1 MTISYANNCKWWRIV
16 GSYLRLAR
24 FCHFNFFFYNSVL
37 FMSRDKLTSD
47 ECIGTHYLPM
57 SAISGQ
63 GEEGL
68 YDICAQLAH

>member
-1 MTISYANNCKWWRIV
+1 MRTIVNGGGLSEVISV
-16 GSYLRLAR
+16 FEAR
-24 FCHFNFFFYNSVL
+24 FFFHNSVL

>member
-1 MTISYANNCKWWRIV
+1 MRTIVNGAGLSKVISV
-16 GSYLRLAR
+16 FEAR
-24 FCHFNFFFYNSVL
+24 FCHFSIFLHNSVL

-68 YDICAQLAH
+68 YDICAQLIH

>member
-1 MTISYANNCKWWRIV
+1 MRTNVNGAGLSKVISGFEA
-16 GSYLRLAR
+16 RLG
-24 FCHFNFFFYNSVL
+24 HFNFFLHNSVL

-68 YDICAQLAH
+68 YDICAQLIH

>member
-1 MTISYANNCKWWRIV
+1 MRTIVNGGGLSEVISV
-16 GSYLRLAR
+16 FEAR
-24 FCHFNFFFYNSVL
+24 FCHFNFFFHYSVL